1 MSTSFLALYRGDSV
15 GSAKLVT
22 VSADPGVVAD
32 FADRL
37 LAQDTLPP
45 DPVLLEVE
53 RGRRRAL
60 RLIAQEG
67 EANNVG

>member
-1 MSTSFLALYRGDSV
+1 MSTSFLALYRGDTV

-22 VSADPGVVAD
+22 VSADPNVVAA
-32 FADRL
+32 FVGRL
-37 LAQDTLPP
+37 LSEHKLPS
-45 DPVLLEVE
+45 DPILVEVE